1 MNLNLGKCTISAL
14 GIGTFVSLV
23 AAVAPSQAAV
33 IVVPPSLNPGDSFRL
48 AFLTSTTQVPS
59 SVDIDDYN
67 LFVTEAATGG
77 TSAIDTALDIALA
90 NVGIDPNSLDWK
102 VIGSTAT
109 VDARD
114 NTGTNPTI
122 ETGVPIFRLDGASVA
137 DNNADL
143 WDGAI
148 DNQILINEEGQD
160 TCTPVLCDPYTGSIS
175 DGTPLLFPDGTG
187 PLGGSTASGILIVGV
202 GDPTDAFISVFPFV
216 WIDGGTRGGIAG
228 PYYALSP
235 VLQVP
240 STSVPE
246 PSLLLGLIGM
256 GGAVLFK
263 RPLSRLK

>member
-1 MNLNLGKCTISAL
+1 MSLNLGKRTISAL
-14 GIGTFVSLV
+14 GIGTFVGLV

-90 NVGIDPNSLDWK
+90 DVGIDPNSLDWK
-102 VIGSTAT
+102 VIGSTVT

-143 WDGAI
+143 WDGSI

-160 TCTPVLCDPYTGSIS
+160 TCTPISCRPYTGSIS
-175 DGTPLLFPDGTG
+175 DGTRLIVSGGGGALGDTISLGNLL
-187 PLGGSTASGILIVGV
+187 VGV
-202 GDPTDAFISVFPFV
+202 GDPTNSFISTFPFV
-216 WIDGGTRGGIAG
+216 WIEGGTLSGSPQ

-240 STSVPE
+240 NTSVPE

-256 GGAVLFK
+256 GGAALFK
-263 RPLSRLK
+263 RPLS